1 MYTISCETHFDAAH
15 FLVNYHGKC
24 KNIHGHRWRVCAYV
38 SSETLIESGEFRG
51 MVMDFND
58 IKPILNQIADSLDH
72 KLVIEKDSLRSAT
85 MLMLEEE
92 EFEIVELNFRP
103 TAENFAKYV
112 FDKLKENGVNPS
124 KVRVYEAET
133 SYAEYSED

>member
-1 MYTISCETHFDAAH
+1 MYTALLRETHFDAAH

-24 KNIHGHRWRVCAYV
+24 KNIHGRRWRVCAYV

-58 IKPILNQIADSLDH
+58 IKLILNQIADSLDH

-92 EFEIVELNFRP
+92 EFEIVELDFRAA
-103 TAENFAKYV
+103 AENFAK
-112 FDKLKENGVNPS
+112 L
-124 KVRVYEAET
+124 RV
-133 SYAEYSED
+133 